1 MGNSMAKPTFHVD
14 QLITS
19 TDASKRFGELRK
31 KAQREPQYITD
42 NGNVETVLIGYPLFE
57 ELYERLSQ
65 LEQQEEER
73 ILLQRIER
81 LDGNPEKSKSWK
93 TVRREPQ

>member
-1 MGNSMAKPTFHVD
+1 MVKPTFHVD

-31 KAQREPQYITD
+31 KAQQEPQYITD

-57 ELYERLSQ
+57 KLYERLSQ
-65 LEQQEEER
+65 LEQQEER
-73 ILLQRIER
+73 ILLQRMER
-81 LDGNPEKSKSWK
+81 LERNPSEAKSWK
-93 TVRREPQ
+93 VVRREPQ

>member
-1 MGNSMAKPTFHVD
+1 MSKPTFNVN

-31 KAQREPQYITD
+31 KAQQEPQYITD
-42 NGNVETVLIGYPLFE
+42 NGNVETVIIGYQLFE
-57 ELYERLSQ
+57 DLYERLSR

-81 LDGNPEKSKSWK
+81 IEQNPAETKSWK
-93 TVRREPQ
+93 KIRREPQ

>member
-1 MGNSMAKPTFHVD
+1 MSKPTFNVD

-31 KAQREPQYITD
+31 KAQQEPQYITD
-42 NGNVETVLIGYPLFE
+42 NGNVESVLIGYHLFE
-57 ELYERLSQ
+57 DLYKRLTQ

-81 LDGNPEKSKSWK
+81 VEQSPARAKSWK
-93 TVRREPQ
+93 DIRREQQ